1 LPRSTKP
8 SPKASFYGLTLWLL
22 DSLPS
27 AASRHRQ
34 VSAEQVR
41 RRRCGAS
48 AQSAFVRPTA
58 RVRPLTTTT
67 RLVLRAFHRLT
78 IPTGKATITYVPA
91 HGARSQPLVVLPG
104 RTYLALVG
112 PLPLEIEPV
121 EQPARLC
128 SG

>member
-1 LPRSTKP
+1 MRL
-8 SPKASFYGLTLWLL
+8 AL
-22 DSLPS
+22 
-27 AASRHRQ
+27 
-34 VSAEQVR
+34 
-41 RRRCGAS
+41 
-48 AQSAFVRPTA
+48 QSAFVPTHDHC
-58 RVRPLTTTT
+58 RPLTTTT

-91 HGARSQPLVVLPG
+91 RGARSQPLVVLPG
-104 RTYLALVG
+104 RTYVALVG